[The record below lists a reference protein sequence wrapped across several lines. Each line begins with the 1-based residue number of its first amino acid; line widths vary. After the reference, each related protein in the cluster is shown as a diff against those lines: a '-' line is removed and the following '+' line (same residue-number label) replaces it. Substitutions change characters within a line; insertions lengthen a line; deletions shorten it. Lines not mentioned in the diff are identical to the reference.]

1 MPHPLA
7 SIEREVFH
15 CPFADGWCYPRI
27 YLPHPNQ
34 LPPQNE
40 ERSVHWMDFQVSWS
54 VINNGQSEWK
64 IKFMNNAHLLPELLS
79 SLLSSP
85 PKKNSHVPEVQ
96 WNGMLQN
103 LEFLAVVDD
112 DFQDTHLRSLFQFDC
127 DSYLAII
134 FFDTLWVHPWR
145 RIDEEG
151 GNRLHPVNSFRL
163 LLNEA
168 PSSHAQTS

>member
-1 MPHPLA
+1 
-7 SIEREVFH
+7 
-15 CPFADGWCYPRI
+15 
-27 YLPHPNQ
+27 
-34 LPPQNE
+34 
-40 ERSVHWMDFQVSWS
+40 
-54 VINNGQSEWK
+54 
-64 IKFMNNAHLLPELLS
+64 MNNAHLLPELLS

-134 FFDTLWVHPWR
+134 FFDTL
-145 RIDEEG
+145 
-151 GNRLHPVNSFRL
+151 
-163 LLNEA
+163 
-168 PSSHAQTS
+168 